1 MEVINMLKKLL
12 YFTTILLVATLFLN
26 ISYATDIVMDLNTTT
41 SNVENNTSLA
51 PDTNAVDNTTIG
63 YEDSTTDI
71 TEDISTP
78 YEESTTITTTDYD
91 DGAELSVSNI
101 INIILISVGVVLILL
116 GIAIILKLK

>member
-1 MEVINMLKKLL
+1 MLKKLL

-41 SNVENNTSLA
+41 NSVENSTSTIT
-51 PDTNAVDNTTIG
+51 DTNTIDNTTIG
-63 YEDSTTDI
+63 YEEDSTTDI
-71 TEDISTP
+71 TQDFSTP
-78 YEESTTITTTDYD
+78 YEESTTTTTTDYD
-91 DGAELSVSNI
+91 DGTELSVSNI